1 MNENTHNDLIMD
13 TSANGYLG
21 NIIVDDYNQ
30 MVTADNKVLQIRK
43 KLRGSNGVTNVDT
56 QGFDQLPDLA

>member
-1 MNENTHNDLIMD
+1 MD